1 MPKCAI
7 KRGFLILRECGGQ
20 TSKLCPEC
28 ARMACEE
35 HMVMAADAK
44 TWVCVDCHG
53 RRDDDDEAD
62 SIQDNPTAWRHDYR
76 DSYYRNHHYAPYY
89 FGAYYHSYY
98 DDYDVRAFDKDMAEP
113 GDIPAEEGG
122 PDFMDS

>member
-7 KRGFLILRECGGQ
+7 KRGFLMLRECAES

-28 ARMACEE
+28 GRGACEE
-35 HMVMAADAK
+35 HMVMDAAGK
-44 TWVCVDCHG
+44 SWTCVDCHG
-53 RRDDDDEAD
+53 RREEEPGPER
-62 SIQDNPTAWRHDYR
+62 IEDNPAAWRHGYR
-76 DSYYRNHHYAPYY
+76 DSYYRDHHYAPYY
-89 FGAYYHSYY
+89 YGAYYDSYY
-98 DDYDVRAFDKDMAEP
+98 DDYDVRAFDREMAEP